1 MTPLR
6 KCLEGQGFNEQAADI
21 YSQFLGSA
29 IHLLA
34 EAHRS
39 LMIDTE
45 WANFVAMEG
54 ALGAAHGRGVHRG
67 YRLPMEVA
75 LSQELWS
82 RMRGIFGANPLGW
95 PVLNNNVL
103 RIDQEAPVLTGR
115 RRGKKARRTDI
126 EVGSLVPNGLSI
138 VFEAKVIEQDGH
150 IGKRLL
156 GPEGI
161 GCFRGDEAYA
171 RHGLFGGLLAYTVQ
185 KERPHWHA
193 AIGAAYST
201 YPDRVGDVE
210 QVNIDPPGFD
220 IQVVPISR
228 PGPEAEKT
236 IVMLN
241 LVFRFERLPTA
252 P

>member
-6 KCLEGQGFNEQAADI
+6 RCLEGLGLNEQAADI

-39 LMIDTE
+39 LMVNAV
-45 WANFVAMEG
+45 WANFVTLDG
-54 ALGAAHGRGVHRG
+54 ALGARRGRGAHRG

-75 LSQELWS
+75 LSQELWA
-82 RMRGIFGANPLGW
+82 RMREIFGTSPLDW
-95 PVLNNNVL
+95 PALHRNLL

-115 RRGKKARRTDI
+115 RRGKKAKRTDI
-126 EVGSLVPNGLSI
+126 EVGSLQPGGPSI
-138 VFEAKVIEQDGH
+138 VFEAKVIEEDEH

-156 GPEGI
+156 GSEGI
-161 GCFRGDEAYA
+161 GCFRGAEAYA

-185 KERPHWHA
+185 KDRPHWHA
-193 AIGAAYST
+193 EIDAAYT
-201 YPDRVGDVE
+201 AYPYRAGSVE
-210 QVNIDPPGFD
+210 RVNIDPPGFE

-228 PGPEAEKT
+228 PGPDAEKT
-236 IVMLN
+236 IIMLN
-241 LVFRFERLPTA
+241 VIFRFERQPA
-252 P
+252 AA

>member
-6 KCLEGQGFNEQAADI
+6 KCLEGLGLNEQAADI
-21 YSQFLGSA
+21 YSRFLGSA

-39 LMIDTE
+39 LMVDAE

-54 ALGAAHGRGVHRG
+54 ALGVAHRRGVHRG

-82 RMRGIFGANPLGW
+82 RMRSIFGADPLGW
-95 PVLNNNVL
+95 PVLNSNVL
-103 RIDQEAPVLTGR
+103 RIDQETPVMTGR

-126 EVGSLVPNGLSI
+126 EVGSLMPGGLSI
-138 VFEAKVIEQDGH
+138 VFEAKTIEADGH
-150 IGKRLL
+150 IGERLL

-161 GCFRGDEAYA
+161 GCFKGDEAYA
-171 RHGLFGGLLAYTVQ
+171 RYGLFGGLLAYTIQ
-185 KERPHWHA
+185 NDRPHWHA
-193 AIGAAYST
+193 TIDAAYSA
-201 YPDRVGDVE
+201 YPDRLGDVE
-210 QVNIDPPGFD
+210 RVNLDPPGFD

-228 PGPEAEKT
+228 PGPDAGTT
-236 IVMLN
+236 IIMLN
-241 LVFRFERLPTA
+241 VVLRFERQPA
-252 P
+252 AA